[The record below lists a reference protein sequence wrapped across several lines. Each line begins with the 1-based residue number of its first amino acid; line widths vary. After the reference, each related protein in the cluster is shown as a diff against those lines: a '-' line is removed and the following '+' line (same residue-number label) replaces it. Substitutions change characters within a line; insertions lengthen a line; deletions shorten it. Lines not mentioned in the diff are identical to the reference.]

1 MLTERDGKGRNS
13 FLFYFL
19 LKSFNAF
26 HITATVFIQQS
37 LYLDDDSAAC
47 CFFFNASVQQKA
59 VCQGWNLHARV
70 ENSHPISEQ
79 VVMFFILFFQVAW
92 HMAGGAKSFWILT
105 CHYHCKLMFIWLR
118 LALVSMCGS
127 LHDCGWCRWKCVWH
141 KNEGSLCII
150 QKNLSP
156 LVSYIPFYPLSS
168 AFLSVPRLHLHLTF
182 PILNITFS
190 TAPTVCMCICFL
202 FFF

>member
-1 MLTERDGKGRNS
+1 ML
-13 FLFYFL
+13 FLFQCQCSAESSVPR
-19 LKSFNAF
+19 LKSSCQSWEFTSHLRTSAN
-26 HITATVFIQQS
+26 VLYFI
-37 LYLDDDSAAC
+37 
-47 CFFFNASVQQKA
+47 FFK
-59 VCQGWNLHARV
+59 
-70 ENSHPISEQ
+70 
-79 VVMFFILFFQVAW
+79 VAW

-105 CHYHCKLMFIWLR
+105 CHYHCKLIFIWLR

-168 AFLSVPRLHLHLTF
+168 AFLSVPRLHLHLTL

-190 TAPTVCMCICFL
+190 NAPSVCMCICFL